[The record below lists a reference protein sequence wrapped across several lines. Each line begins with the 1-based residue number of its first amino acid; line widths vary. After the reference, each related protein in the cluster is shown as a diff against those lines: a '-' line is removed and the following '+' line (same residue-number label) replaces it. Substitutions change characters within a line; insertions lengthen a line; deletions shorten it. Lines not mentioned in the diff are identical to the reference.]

1 MRTEMPTITD
11 FPAGARDRTIVAGG
25 LPFHVRELGDPAS
38 PPVLVLHGIMGH
50 VREWDPLTDAL
61 AADFHVFAV
70 DQRGHGETPW
80 AAEYTATALADD
92 VAGLISGLG
101 VGRAHLVGHSM
112 GAMAASLCAAQHPDL
127 VDHLVLIELPPD
139 VPDSEFASGEL
150 PAMLTAF
157 AGASYAGVEEPLE
170 EWLAAN
176 PLADRGHLRRYV
188 EHGLVRRAD
197 GRLVWRF
204 DGAGLARL
212 VADGVTSAQLW
223 GGLDR
228 LTAPTLVIRGEH
240 SPLLP
245 WSTAV
250 GMVRR
255 LGRGRLVEIPD
266 GGHDLGVE
274 QPAAV
279 IAAISAFLPG
289 RT

>member
-1 MRTEMPTITD
+1 MTTVDTETIN
-11 FPAGARDRTIVAGG
+11 PAVGARDLAVVARG
-25 LPFHVRELGDPAS
+25 LTFHVRELGNPAS

-61 AADFHVFAV
+61 AADFHVLAV
-70 DQRGHGETPW
+70 DQRGHEETPW
-80 AAEYTATALADD
+80 AADYTATALADD
-92 VAGLISGLG
+92 VAELICALG

-139 VPDSEFASGEL
+139 VPDTEFATREL
-150 PAMLTAF
+150 PAMLTAL
-157 AGASYAGVEEPLE
+157 AGASYAGVEEPFE

-176 PLADRGHLRRYV
+176 PLANPGHLRHYLR
-188 EHGLVRRAD
+188 HGLAPRDD
-197 GRLVWRF
+197 GRLAWRF
-204 DGAGLARL
+204 DGHGLARL
-212 VADGVTSAQLW
+212 VTDGVTSAQLW
-223 GGLDR
+223 AGLDR
-228 LTAPTLVIRGEH
+228 LTAPTLLIRGEH

-245 WSTAV
+245 WSTAL

-255 LGRGRLVEIPD
+255 LGGGSLVEIP
-266 GGHDLGVE
+266 GAGHDLGVE

-279 IAAISAFLPG
+279 VAATCAFLPG